1 MKTKSQN
8 LLYRK
13 MNTSRKV
20 ALIVGAGPG
29 IGSCVA
35 RKFAVQGYEVCVA
48 RRNPDQLEGLVK
60 DIQDNGGKC
69 NAFGCDVRKEDE
81 VRKLVDHV
89 ETNIGAISCG
99 IHNIGANIGHISALD
114 TTTRVYTKVWE
125 MAALSAFL
133 FGREVGSRMVLRGQ
147 GTIIFTGATASLR
160 GSAGHSAFSSAKM
173 AKRALAQSLAR
184 EFGPLGVHVAHVVVD
199 GAVDN
204 PNTRKFFGE
213 KDPKLAKMFEEKSE
227 IGGLVDPMD
236 AAETYWHIH
245 NQART
250 AWTHEV
256 DLRPW
261 VEKW

>member
-1 MKTKSQN
+1 MQ
-8 LLYRK
+8 
-13 MNTSRKV
+13 KV

-35 RKFAVQGYEVCVA
+35 KKFARQGYQVCVA
-48 RRNPDQLEGLVK
+48 RRNQDQLESLVK
-60 DIQDNGGKC
+60 EIEDNGGKC
-69 NAFGCDVRKEDE
+69 NAFGCDMRKEEE
-81 VRKLVDHV
+81 VRKLVEHV
-89 ETNIGAISCG
+89 ENNIGPIGCG
-99 IHNIGANIGHISALD
+99 VHNIGANIGHISAMD
-114 TTTRVYTKVWE
+114 TSTRVYTKVWE
-125 MAALSAFL
+125 MATLSAFL
-133 FGREVGSRMVLRGQ
+133 FGREVGSRMVQRGH
-147 GTIIFTGATASLR
+147 GTIIYTGATASLR

-204 PNTRKFFGE
+204 PNTKKFFGE
-213 KDPKLAKMFEEKSE
+213 KDPKLAKMFEEKGE
-227 IGGLVDPMD
+227 VGGLVDPND
-236 AAETYWHIH
+236 VAETYWHLH
-245 NQART
+245 NQGRT

>member
-1 MKTKSQN
+1 
-8 LLYRK
+8 
-13 MNTSRKV
+13 MNSSRKV
-20 ALIVGAGPG
+20 LLIVGAGPG
-29 IGSCVA
+29 IGSSVA
-35 RKFAVQGYEVCVA
+35 KQFAGQGYEVCVA
-48 RRNPDQLEGLVK
+48 RRNKDQLESLVQ
-60 DIQDNGGKC
+60 DIEETGGKC

-81 VRKLVDHV
+81 VRKLVEHV
-89 ETNIGAISCG
+89 ESKIGAISCG
-99 IHNIGANIGHISALD
+99 VHNIGANIGHISALD
-114 TTTRVYTKVWE
+114 TSTRVYTKVWE

-133 FGREVGSRMVLRGQ
+133 FGREVGTRMVQRGH
-147 GTIIFTGATASLR
+147 GSIIFTGATASLR

-213 KDPKLAKMFEEKSE
+213 KDIKLAQMFEDKSE
-227 IGGLVDPMD
+227 VGGLVDPVD
-236 AAETYWHIH
+236 VAETYWHIH
-245 NQART
+245 NQGRT

-256 DLRPW
+256 DIRPW